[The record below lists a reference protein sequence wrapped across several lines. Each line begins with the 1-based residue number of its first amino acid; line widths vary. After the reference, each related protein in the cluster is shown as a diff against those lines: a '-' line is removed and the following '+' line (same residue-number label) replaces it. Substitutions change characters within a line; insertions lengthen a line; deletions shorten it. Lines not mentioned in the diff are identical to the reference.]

1 MVGSQLYLES
11 APDSFSSGLVDPI
24 PHRRMIMQRSLIVG
38 VMLVLAVLS
47 GCVSS
52 GTYQQKK
59 LQADGLEQSLQEQQ
73 AAYQKLSGE
82 NETLKGEVKQL
93 TGEVKRLTGELATT
107 SSERDALSVS
117 KKGLEDSLRSTSDA
131 KNQKIGALSQ
141 KIGELNQSVS
151 QLETENAR
159 LKDDV
164 AQLQKLK
171 EIEVQKTSKTYEN
184 LLDSMKSEISKGEVT
199 ISELKGKLTVNLV
212 ESVLF
217 DSGKAEVKPNG
228 LVVLQKVIDILKNI
242 KDKAIRI
249 EGHTDNVPIVG
260 ALMRK
265 YPTNWEL
272 SAARAINVARYLQQ
286 QGIDPALLAA
296 VGYGEYK
303 PVAPNDTDEG
313 RAKNRRIE
321 IVLVSKE

>member
-1 MVGSQLYLES
+1 
-11 APDSFSSGLVDPI
+11 
-24 PHRRMIMQRSLIVG
+24 MQRSFMFG
-38 VMLVLAVLS
+38 VVLVAAVFS

-82 NETLKGEVKQL
+82 NAALKGEVA
-93 TGEVKRLTGELATT
+93 RLTGELAAVTAERTALT
-107 SSERDALSVS
+107 SS
-117 KKGLEDSLRSTSDA
+117 KKGLEESLKSTSDA
-131 KNQKIGALSQ
+131 KNQKIGELSQ
-141 KIGELNQSVS
+141 KLS
-151 QLETENAR
+151 QLASENTR

-260 ALMRK
+260 ALARK

-303 PVAPNDTDEG
+303 PVAANDTDEG

>member
-1 MVGSQLYLES
+1 
-11 APDSFSSGLVDPI
+11 
-24 PHRRMIMQRSLIVG
+24 MQRVLIFG
-38 VMLVLAVLS
+38 VMLLLAVS
-47 GCVSS
+47 TGCVSS

-59 LQADGLEQSLQEQQ
+59 LQAEGLEQSLQERQ
-73 AAYQKLSGE
+73 AAYAKLSSE
-82 NETLKGEVKQL
+82 NEQLKGDL
-93 TGEVKRLTGELATT
+93 KRLTGELAALT
-107 SSERDALSVS
+107 SERDVLVTTQ
-117 KKGLEDSLRSTSDA
+117 KGLEESLRSTSDA
-131 KNQKIGALSQ
+131 KNQKIAELSQ
-141 KIGELNQSVS
+141 KLG
-151 QLETENAR
+151 QLQAENAR

-249 EGHTDNVPIVG
+249 EGHTDNVPILG
-260 ALMRK
+260 ALTRK

-272 SAARAINVARYLQQ
+272 SAARAINVAKYLQQ

-296 VGYGEYK
+296 IAYGEYK
-303 PVAPNDTDEG
+303 PVAPNDTEEE

>member
-1 MVGSQLYLES
+1 
-11 APDSFSSGLVDPI
+11 
-24 PHRRMIMQRSLIVG
+24 MQRSSMFG
-38 VMLVLAVLS
+38 VMLALAVLS

-82 NETLKGEVKQL
+82 NTALKVEVA
-93 TGEVKRLTGELATT
+93 RLTGELGVAT
-107 SSERDALSVS
+107 SERTALVVS
-117 KKGLEDSLRSTSDA
+117 KKGLEESLKSTSDA
-131 KNQKIGALSQ
+131 KNQKIGELSQ
-141 KIGELNQSVS
+141 KLG
-151 QLETENAR
+151 QLESENTR

-164 AQLQKLK
+164 TQLQKLK

-228 LVVLQKVIDILKNI
+228 LVVLQKVIDILKSI

-260 ALMRK
+260 ALARK

-303 PVAPNDTDEG
+303 PVAANDTDDG

>member
-1 MVGSQLYLES
+1 MQSRL
-11 APDSFSSGLVDPI
+11 AFGLVVI
-24 PHRRMIMQRSLIVG
+24 
-38 VMLVLAVLS
+38 LAALT

-59 LQADGLEQSLQEQQ
+59 IQAEGLEQSLQERQ
-73 AAYQKLSGE
+73 AAYAKLSAE
-82 NETLKGEVKQL
+82 NDQLK
-93 TGEVKRLTGELATT
+93 GEVKRLTGELSAMT
-107 SSERDALSVS
+107 SERDTLASA
-117 KKGLEDSLRSTSDA
+117 KKGLEESLRSTSDA
-131 KNQKIGALSQ
+131 KNQKIGELSQ
-141 KIGELNQSVS
+141 RVG
-151 QLETENAR
+151 QLEAENAR
-159 LKDDV
+159 LKEDI
-164 AQLQKLK
+164 AQLQKQK

-212 ESVLF
+212 DSVLF
-217 DSGKAEVKPNG
+217 DSGKAEVKENG
-228 LVVLQKVIDILKNI
+228 LVVLQKVIDILKSV
-242 KDKAIRI
+242 KDKTIRI

-260 ALMRK
+260 ALTRK

-286 QGIDPALLAA
+286 QGLDPALLAA
-296 VGYGEYK
+296 VAYGEFK

>member
-1 MVGSQLYLES
+1 MTMQSRL
-11 APDSFSSGLVDPI
+11 AFGLV
-24 PHRRMIMQRSLIVG
+24 V
-38 VMLVLAVLS
+38 VLAALT

-59 LQADGLEQSLQEQQ
+59 IQAEGLEQSLQERQ
-73 AAYQKLSGE
+73 AAYARLSAE
-82 NETLKGEVKQL
+82 NDQLK
-93 TGEVKRLTGELATT
+93 GEVKRLTGELSATT
-107 SSERDALSVS
+107 SERDTLASA
-117 KKGLEDSLRSTSDA
+117 KKGLEESLKSTSDA
-131 KNQKIGALSQ
+131 KNQKIGELSQ
-141 KIGELNQSVS
+141 RVG
-151 QLETENAR
+151 QLEAENAR
-159 LKDDV
+159 LKEDI
-164 AQLQKLK
+164 AQLQKQK

-199 ISELKGKLTVNLV
+199 ISELKGKLTVNMV
-212 ESVLF
+212 DSVLF
-217 DSGKAEVKPNG
+217 DSGKAEVKENG
-228 LVVLQKVIDILKNI
+228 LVVLQKVIDILKNV
-242 KDKAIRI
+242 KDKTIRI

-260 ALMRK
+260 ALTRK

-286 QGIDPALLAA
+286 QGLDPALLAA
-296 VGYGEYK
+296 VAYGEFK

>member
-1 MVGSQLYLES
+1 
-11 APDSFSSGLVDPI
+11 
-24 PHRRMIMQRSLIVG
+24 MQRKDIFG
-38 VMLVLAVLS
+38 IMLFFALLS

-59 LQADGLEQSLQEQQ
+59 LQAEGLEQSLQERQ
-73 AAYQKLSGE
+73 AAYAKLTAE
-82 NETLKGEVKQL
+82 NEQLK
-93 TGEVKRLTGELATT
+93 GEVKRLTGELAALG
-107 SSERDALSVS
+107 SERDALAGA
-117 KKGLEDSLRSTSDA
+117 KKGLEESLQSTSDA
-131 KNQKIGALSQ
+131 KNQKIGELSQ
-141 KIGELNQSVS
+141 RVG
-151 QLETENAR
+151 QLEAENAR
-159 LKDDV
+159 LKEDV

-199 ISELKGKLTVNLV
+199 MSELKGKLTVNLV

-260 ALMRK
+260 ALTRTLRIVGL
-265 YPTNWEL
+265 PTSRVGAKEL
-272 SAARAINVARYLQQ
+272 PGYMAELTPAAEFERARQAGIEQRLAQQ
-286 QGIDPALLAA
+286 RGAGRPTKQERRDLAKLF
-296 VGYGEYK
+296 G
-303 PVAPNDTDEG
+303 D
-313 RAKNRRIE
+313 
-321 IVLVSKE
+321 

>member
-1 MVGSQLYLES
+1 
-11 APDSFSSGLVDPI
+11 
-24 PHRRMIMQRSLIVG
+24 MQRGLIIGIMVAFAA
-38 VMLVLAVLS
+38 LT

-52 GTYQQKK
+52 GTFQQKK
-59 LQADGLEQSLQEQQ
+59 LQAEGLEQSLQERQ
-73 AAYQKLSGE
+73 AAYAKLSAE
-82 NETLKGEVKQL
+82 NEQLKGELQ
-93 TGEVKRLTGELATT
+93 RLAGELAARTG
-107 SSERDALSVS
+107 ERDALTSS
-117 KKGLEDSLRSTSDA
+117 KKGLEESLKSTSDA
-131 KNQKIGALSQ
+131 KNQKIGELSQ
-141 KIGELNQSVS
+141 RLG
-151 QLETENAR
+151 QLEAENAR
-159 LKDDV
+159 LKEDI

-184 LLDSMKSEISKGEVT
+184 LLDSMKNEISKGEVT

-242 KDKAIRI
+242 KDKVIRI

-260 ALMRK
+260 ALTRK

-296 VGYGEYK
+296 VAYGEYK
-303 PVAPNDTDEG
+303 PVAPNDSDEG

>member
-1 MVGSQLYLES
+1 MQPNWKFYPMMV
-11 APDSFSSGLVDPI
+11 
-24 PHRRMIMQRSLIVG
+24 LI
-38 VMLVLAVLS
+38 LLS

-59 LQADGLEQSLQEQQ
+59 LQAEGLEQSLQEQQ
-73 AAYQKLSGE
+73 AAYTTLAAENAGLKGELKRLSGE
-82 NETLKGEVKQL
+82 FAALNLEK
-93 TGEVKRLTGELATT
+93 
-107 SSERDALSVS
+107 DALGAS
-117 KKGLEDSLRSTSDA
+117 KKGLEESLKSTSDA
-131 KNQKIGALSQ
+131 KNQKIGELSQ
-141 KIGELNQSVS
+141 RLSSLEAENRTLRDEL
-151 QLETENAR
+151 
-159 LKDDV
+159 

-171 EIEVQKTSKTYEN
+171 EIEVQKTSRTYEE
-184 LLDSMKSEISKGEVT
+184 LLENMKGEISKGEVT

-228 LVVLQKVIDILKNI
+228 LVVLQKVIDILKNL

-249 EGHTDNVPIVG
+249 EGHTDNVQIG
-260 ALMRK
+260 GLLARK

-272 SAARAINVARYLQQ
+272 SAARAINVARYLQL

-296 VGYGEYK
+296 VAYGEYK
-303 PVAPNDTDEG
+303 PVAPNDSDEG

>member
-1 MVGSQLYLES
+1 
-11 APDSFSSGLVDPI
+11 
-24 PHRRMIMQRSLIVG
+24 MQRSFIYG
-38 VMLVLAVLS
+38 VMLALAVLS

-73 AAYQKLSGE
+73 AAYQKLSAE
-82 NETLKGEVKQL
+82 NGALKGEVA
-93 TGEVKRLTGELATT
+93 RLTGELAAMT
-107 SSERDALSVS
+107 SERNALGVS
-117 KKGLEDSLRSTSDA
+117 KKGLEESLKSTSDA
-131 KNQKIGALSQ
+131 KNQKIGELSQ
-141 KIGELNQSVS
+141 KLG
-151 QLETENAR
+151 QLEAENTR

-164 AQLQKLK
+164 TQLQKLK
-171 EIEVQKTSKTYEN
+171 EIEVQKTSKTYES

-228 LVVLQKVIDILKNI
+228 LVVLQKVIDILKNL

-260 ALMRK
+260 ALARK

-303 PVAPNDTDEG
+303 PVAANDTDEG

>member
-1 MVGSQLYLES
+1 
-11 APDSFSSGLVDPI
+11 
-24 PHRRMIMQRSLIVG
+24 MQRGLIIG
-38 VMLVLAVLS
+38 VMLVFAALT
-47 GCVSS
+47 GCVLS

-59 LQADGLEQSLQEQQ
+59 LQAEGLEQSLQERQT
-73 AAYQKLSGE
+73 AYAKLFAE
-82 NETLKGEVKQL
+82 NEQLKGEQ
-93 TGEVKRLTGELATT
+93 KRLTGELAALTG
-107 SSERDALSVS
+107 ERDALTNS
-117 KKGLEDSLRSTSDA
+117 KKGLEESLKSTSDA
-131 KNQKIGALSQ
+131 KNQKIGDLSQ
-141 KIGELNQSVS
+141 RLG
-151 QLETENAR
+151 QLEAENAR
-159 LKDDV
+159 LKDDI
-164 AQLQKLK
+164 AQLNKLK

-242 KDKAIRI
+242 KDKAIRV

-260 ALMRK
+260 ALTRK

-286 QGIDPALLAA
+286 QGLDPALLGA
-296 VGYGEYK
+296 VAYGEYK

>member
-1 MVGSQLYLES
+1 MK
-11 APDSFSSGLVDPI
+11 
-24 PHRRMIMQRSLIVG
+24 RSLICIA
-38 VMLVLAVLS
+38 MLCAALS
-47 GCVSS
+47 GCVTS

-59 LQADGLEQSLQEQQ
+59 LEAEGLEKSLQDQQGQYARLSAENAQLKSEVARLSGQ
-73 AAYQKLSGE
+73 AAS
-82 NETLKGEVKQL
+82 L
-93 TGEVKRLTGELATT
+93 TV
-107 SSERDALSVS
+107 ERDALSGEKNTLTAS
-117 KKGLEDSLRSTSDA
+117 KKGLEESLKSTSDA
-131 KNQKIGALSQ
+131 KNQR
-141 KIGELNQSVS
+141 IGELSQSIGT
-151 QLETENAR
+151 LEAENR
-159 LKDDV
+159 HLKEEV

-171 EIEVQKTSKTYEN
+171 EIEVQKTSRTYED
-184 LLDSMKSEISKGEVT
+184 LLERMKSEISKGEVT

-228 LVVLQKVIDILKNI
+228 LVVLQKVIDILKNL
-242 KDKAIRI
+242 KDKSIRI

-260 ALMRK
+260 ALSRR

-286 QGIDPALLAA
+286 QGIDPDHLAA
-296 VGYGEYK
+296 VAYGEYK

-321 IVLVSKE
+321 IVLVAKE

>member
-1 MVGSQLYLES
+1 
-11 APDSFSSGLVDPI
+11 
-24 PHRRMIMQRSLIVG
+24 MQRSFMFG
-38 VMLVLAVLS
+38 VMLLLAVLS

-73 AAYQKLSGE
+73 AAYQKLSAE
-82 NETLKGEVKQL
+82 NAALQGEV
-93 TGEVKRLTGELATT
+93 TRLSGELAAAN
-107 SSERDALSVS
+107 SERIALGVS
-117 KKGLEDSLRSTSDA
+117 KKGLEESLRSTSDA
-131 KNQKIGALSQ
+131 KNQKIGELSQ
-141 KIGELNQSVS
+141 KLG
-151 QLETENAR
+151 QLESENTR

-164 AQLQKLK
+164 LQLQKLK

-228 LVVLQKVIDILKNI
+228 LIVLQKVIDILKSI

-249 EGHTDNVPIVG
+249 EGHTDNVPIMG
-260 ALMRK
+260 ALARK

-303 PVAPNDTDEG
+303 PVAANDTDEG